1 MKETNHVIP
10 AEADTRIQNQD
21 RRTILQYLVSHQKRS
36 ISLDELAHV
45 LAGAES
51 PRRRTNQEAPERY
64 AMALRHCHLPKLDEM
79 NLIHYNPQCQTAIFP
94 LREQDGV
101 AVEVE

>member
-1 MKETNHVIP
+1 MKDTSHAIP
-10 AEADTRIQNQD
+10 TEAVDRIQNQD
-21 RRTILQYLVSHQKRS
+21 RLTILQYLVSHENRS

-51 PRRRTNQEAPERY
+51 PRLQTNQEAPERY
-64 AMALRHCHLPKLDEM
+64 VIALHHCHLPKLDERDI
-79 NLIHYNPQCQTAIFP
+79 IHYNPRCKTAIFP
-94 LREQDGV
+94 PRTRDEV